1 MEYIGITNE
10 HDFYSQHYL
19 DEIFEGEVSDIIKTE
34 EQESKQREQE
44 IKEAKNKNLPLPQPI
59 KTTWDKLSSLSRA
72 YIQGLFELKNITDFD
87 EYLDSETELCGK
99 LLNVLGFPEINRE
112 LRTEFVLPDSGL
124 HLPLLLDVKS
134 DNGLPY
140 LWIFHVT
147 TKSDSAEIE
156 DVEDVDPLELRVPPA
171 QVEKFVTEYG
181 AQARDLKDRNWRDIL
196 DKGVFAQEYSPRW
209 VILATPYQWV
219 LIERTKFA
227 QRRLLRFNWK
237 QLLQR
242 DEKSVLKAVS
252 VLLSIRAF
260 VQGNSNQCRLDY
272 FDENSFK
279 HAQGV
284 SSDLKFAMRRSIE
297 LLGNEAVKQI
307 RIAREKRHAKF
318 FSDDRMAGEL
328 SAELLR
334 YMYRLLF
341 IFFVE
346 ARPEL
351 SYVPNKDDSYQT
363 SYSLESLRELETVPL
378 LNREDREGTYFHKTI
393 SKLFSFLSKGTG
405 DSKNNLLKF
414 NQFCIDRLN
423 SKLFDDK
430 GIKLLKDVVF
440 PNYILQQV
448 IRWMSLTNYT
458 DKKGKNKRSGRISY
472 AHLGVSQLGA
482 VYEALLSYKGFFADD
497 DLYEVKLSTDK
508 EVNELDSA
516 YFVKENDLKLY
527 KDSEKVFEKDSI
539 TGELRLKKHEKGSF
553 IYRMAGRSRESSA
566 SYYTPEI
573 LTKCV
578 VEQAVELLEEQQ
590 LNDLPD
596 PKSKAEKILSWRVC
610 EPAMG
615 SAAFLNEA
623 TNQLAELYMK
633 YAMKVPGAKSLTQSE
648 YRTELQK
655 VKMYIADRNLF
666 GVDLNPTAVELGEVS
681 IWLNALSS
689 DRFVPSFEGQL
700 ICGNSLI
707 GCRREAYYARDLLKS
722 LDEARP
728 HPVGPEGL
736 KDDEIWHFL
745 IPSNGMASYNDA
757 DVKKIVPEELKYINA
772 WRKNFTAKFTKEDL
786 QKLQILSGQIESHWQ
801 SYARS
806 LRKVRENTT
815 NSYSIYGHMTD
826 GSSLCD
832 MDYAQQEA
840 EFRKIQDKDDLFEFG
855 EFPRLRM
862 IMNYWCSLWFWPIEK
877 WQLLPTRKQFIDDI
891 FEQLNAIK
899 AIPDDINNDTGRFI
913 SSDYGYSEG
922 AQSDLFGYSDGV
934 QTELG
939 FGSTDGKPETPKA
952 SNKPRL
958 DVVVELTK
966 KLHFLHWPLRF
977 ADFFIPEEGGHAGF
991 DLTLGNPP
999 WATVTFESGKILGDL
1014 DPRYVIHENEF
1025 NAKVIQ
1031 DVLLGE
1037 KDLIDGKSLFERIT
1051 DAKSYWL
1058 ESYEFATGSK
1068 NFFNDDKLY
1077 PELKGAGTDLF
1088 KVFLPNI
1095 WRNAAPNGVQG
1106 ILHPE
1111 TPYTETKALRLRE
1124 ELYHRVR
1131 KHFSFANELKLFAD
1145 VHHETEFSVNVYGE
1159 YKAKPYFVSMN
1170 NLFIPKTIKESLKE
1184 NKNEVEGIK
1193 DSEGKW
1199 NTKGHPERILHYD
1212 EMALNAIS
1220 EVFNTERK
1228 APTLPSIHASSL
1240 LTILE
1245 HFTEC
1250 QRLGDMEVY
1259 ISSMWHETGAQKDG
1273 TIKALSGNHT
1283 VFPEKPEDVILNGVH
1298 MFVGNPLFKIPYDPC
1313 DNNLQW
1319 SLLDLTYLPDDYLPR
1334 CKYLPNVDRTEYL
1347 RRMDHV
1353 TWSNRPVAD
1362 YYRLSYREMVGCD
1375 SERTLAPGIIPKGY
1389 ACIAQINTVVFSNNE
1404 ELLAMSGIFKS
1415 VVIDFYIRCL
1425 NKGHLHPN
1433 VIKSVPIASVH
1444 KKHIS
1449 KLYPRVLGLN
1459 CLTQFYKEL
1468 WEDCYNPIFNTDNWS
1483 SEDPVLSHNFFKELT
1498 PEWQRN
1504 NALRSD
1510 LDRRQA
1516 LLEIDVIVAQAFG
1529 LSLHELQ
1536 TCYRLGFRVMRSYE
1550 EETYYDQ
1557 KGRIVFTP
1565 NNSLGAGLPQTAKKG
1580 DETMYAVNGGV
1591 KDSPIGF
1598 EDVMNMKEGTVS
1610 KTFLDDTLPE
1620 EPQKRTITY
1629 YAPFFKKNRVE
1640 DYAKAWSYFEN
1651 LKEE

>member
-1 MEYIGITNE
+1 M
-10 HDFYSQHYL
+10 
-19 DEIFEGEVSDIIKTE
+19 
-34 EQESKQREQE
+34 
-44 IKEAKNKNLPLPQPI
+44 
-59 KTTWDKLSSLSRA
+59 SSLSRS
-72 YIQGLFELKNITDFD
+72 YIQGLFELKGINDFD
-87 EYLDSETELCGK
+87 EYLDSEAELCGK
-99 LLNVLGFPEINRE
+99 LLDVLGFPKINKE
-112 LRTEFVLPDSGL
+112 LRTEFVLSDSGL
-124 HLPLLLDVKS
+124 HLPLLLDIKT

-140 LWIFHVT
+140 LWIFQVT
-147 TKSDSAEIE
+147 TKGNSIETDEAEE
-156 DVEDVDPLELRVPPA
+156 TDPLELCVPSA
-171 QVEKFVTEYG
+171 QVEKFVSEYG
-181 AQARDLKDRNWRDIL
+181 AQAKDLKDRNWRDIL

-209 VILATPYQWV
+209 VILTTPYQWI

-237 QLLQR
+237 QMLQR
-242 DEKSVLKAVS
+242 DEKNVLKAVS
-252 VLLSIRAF
+252 VLLGSKAF
-260 VQGNSNQCRLDY
+260 LQNSSNQCSLDY

-297 LLGNEAVKQI
+297 LLGNEAVRQI
-307 RIAREKRHAKF
+307 RIVREKRHEKF
-318 FSDDRMAGEL
+318 FSDDKMAGEL

-351 SYVPNKDDSYQT
+351 NYVPNKDDCYQT
-363 SYSLESLRELETVPL
+363 SYSLESLRELEEVPL

-393 SKLFSFLSKGTG
+393 SKLFSFLSKGIGEPKTT
-405 DSKNNLLKF
+405 LLKF

-423 SKLFDDK
+423 SKLFDEK
-430 GIKLLKDVVF
+430 SIKLLKDVVF

-482 VYEALLSYKGFFADD
+482 VYEALLSYKGFFADE
-497 DLYEVKLSTDK
+497 DLYEVKLAKDK
-508 EVNELDSA
+508 EVNELGSA

-578 VEQAVELLEEQQ
+578 VEQAIGLLEEQQ

-633 YAMKVPGAKSLTQSE
+633 YAMKVPRAKSLTQSE

-681 IWLNALSS
+681 IWLNALSA

-722 LDEARP
+722 LDEAKP

-736 KDDEIWHFL
+736 KDGEIWHFL
-745 IPSNGMASYNDA
+745 IPSKGMALYNDA
-757 DVKKIVPEELKYINA
+757 DVKKIVPEELKEINV
-772 WRKNFTAKFTKEDL
+772 WRKNFIAKFTNEDL
-786 QKLQILSGQIESHWQ
+786 QKLQILSEQIESHWQ
-801 SYARS
+801 SYAKS
-806 LRKVRENTT
+806 LRSVREHTT
-815 NSYSIYGHMTD
+815 NSYPIYGHEAD

-840 EFRKIQDKDDLFEFG
+840 EFKKIQDKDDQFEFG

-862 IMNYWCSLWFWPIEK
+862 IMNYWCALWFWPIEK
-877 WQLLPTRKQFIDDI
+877 WKLLPTRKQFIDDI

-899 AIPDDINNDTGRFI
+899 AIPDDINNDSGSFI
-913 SSDYGYSEG
+913 SSEYGYSAG
-922 AQSDLFGYSDGV
+922 VQSDL
-934 QTELG
+934 G
-939 FGSTDGKPETPKA
+939 FGDENTEVEVSTTE
-952 SNKPRL
+952 SRF
-958 DVVVELTK
+958 DVVVDLTK

-999 WATVTFESGKILGDL
+999 WAVVHFESKDVLGDL
-1014 DPRYVIHENEF
+1014 DPHYVIHENEF
-1025 NAKVIQ
+1025 NAKAIQ
-1031 DVLLGE
+1031 DVLLGN
-1037 KDLIDGKSLFERIT
+1037 KDLIDGKTLFERIPE
-1051 DAKSYWL
+1051 AKAYWL
-1058 ESYEFATGSK
+1058 ENYEFATGSK

-1095 WRNAAPNGVQG
+1095 WRNASSDGVQG

-1111 TPYTETKALRLRE
+1111 TPYTETNALRLRE

-1131 KHFSFANELKLFAD
+1131 KHFQFVNELTLFQIG
-1145 VHHETEFSVNVYGE
+1145 HQYKFSINIYGP
-1159 YKAKPYFVSMN
+1159 KNGVIRFNSIN
-1170 NLFIPKTIKESLKE
+1170 NLFVPKTIKESMQKTE
-1184 NKNEVEGIK
+1184 NEVEGIK
-1193 DSEGKW
+1193 DSEGNW
-1199 NTKGHPERILHYD
+1199 NTNGHPERILTYD
-1212 EMALNAIS
+1212 EKALNAIS
-1220 EVFNTERK
+1220 EVFNTERQ
-1228 APTLPSIHASSL
+1228 APILPNIHASSL
-1240 LTILE
+1240 LSILE
-1245 HFTEC
+1245 HFIKC
-1250 QRLGDMEVY
+1250 RRLGDFDVY
-1259 ISSMWHETGAQKDG
+1259 VSSMWHETGAQKDG
-1273 TIKALSGNHT
+1273 TIKALPGNHT
-1283 VFPEKPEDVILNGVH
+1283 VFLEKAEDVILNGPH
-1298 MFVGNPLFKIPYDPC
+1298 IFVGNPLFKIPNNPC
-1313 DNNLQW
+1313 NSKGQW
-1319 SLLDLTYLPDDYLPR
+1319 SLLDLINLPDDYLPR
-1334 CKYLPNVDRTEYL
+1334 CKYLPNVDRAEYL
-1347 RRMDHV
+1347 SRMDKAP
-1353 TWSNRPVAD
+1353 WDNRPVSE

-1375 SERTLAPGIIPKGY
+1375 SERTLAPCIIPKGY
-1389 ACIAQINTVVFSNNE
+1389 SFIAQVNSVSFTNNSD
-1404 ELLAMSGIFKS
+1404 LLVMTSLFES
-1415 VVIDFYIRCL
+1415 VVVDFYVRSL
-1425 NKGHLHPN
+1425 NKGHLHPG
-1433 VIKSVPIASVH
+1433 VIKSIPVQVIPNRFIARIFVRS
-1444 KKHIS
+1444 
-1449 KLYPRVLGLN
+1449 LGLN
-1459 CLTQFYKEL
+1459 CLTKFYKEL
-1468 WEDCYNPIFNTDNWS
+1468 WEDCYSPTFNSDSWS
-1483 SEDPVLSHNFFKELT
+1483 SDDPILSHDFFKELT

-1529 LSLHELQ
+1529 LTLHELQ
-1536 TCYRLGFRVMRSYE
+1536 ICYRLGFRVMRSYE
-1550 EETYYDQ
+1550 EGTYYDQ
-1557 KGRIVFTP
+1557 NGRIVFTP
-1565 NNSLGAGLPQTAKKG
+1565 NSSLGAGLPQTADKD
-1580 DETMYAVNGGV
+1580 DEIKYAINGGV
-1591 KDSPIGF
+1591 KDAPIGF
-1598 EDVMNMKEGTVS
+1598 EDVINMKEGTVS
-1610 KTFLDDTLPE
+1610 KTFLDDTLSG
-1620 EPQKRTITY
+1620 EPQLRTITY

-1640 DYAKAWSYFEN
+1640 DYAKAWEYFEN

>member
-1 MEYIGITNE
+1 MEYVGITNE

-19 DEIFEGEVSDIIKTE
+19 DEIFEGDVSDLIKTE
-34 EQESKQREQE
+34 EQESKQRDQE
-44 IKEAKNKNLPLPQPI
+44 IKEAKSRNLPVPQPI
-59 KTTWDKLSSLSRA
+59 KTTWDKLSSLSRS
-72 YIQGLFELKNITDFD
+72 YIQGLFELKGINDFD
-87 EYLDSETELCGK
+87 EYLDSEAELCGK
-99 LLNVLGFPEINRE
+99 LLDVLGFPKINKE
-112 LRTEFVLPDSGL
+112 LRTDFVLSDSGL
-124 HLPLLLDVKS
+124 HLPLLLDIKT

-140 LWIFHVT
+140 LWIFQVT
-147 TKSDSAEIE
+147 TKGNSIETDEAEE
-156 DVEDVDPLELRVPPA
+156 TDPLELCVPSA
-171 QVEKFVTEYG
+171 QVENFVSEYG
-181 AQARDLKDRNWRDIL
+181 AQAKDLKDRNWRDIL

-209 VILATPYQWV
+209 VILTTPYQWI

-242 DEKSVLKAVS
+242 DEKNVLKAVS
-252 VLLSIRAF
+252 VLLGSKAF
-260 VQGNSNQCRLDY
+260 LQNSGNQCRLDY

-297 LLGNEAVKQI
+297 LLGNEAVRQI
-307 RIAREKRHAKF
+307 RIVREKRHEKF
-318 FSDDRMAGEL
+318 FSDDKMAGEL

-351 SYVPNKDDSYQT
+351 NYVPNKDDCYQT
-363 SYSLESLRELETVPL
+363 SYSLESLRELEEVPL

-393 SKLFSFLSKGTG
+393 SKLFSFLSKGIG
-405 DSKNNLLKF
+405 DPKTTLLKF

-423 SKLFDDK
+423 SKLFDEK
-430 GIKLLKDVVF
+430 SIKLLKDVVF

-482 VYEALLSYKGFFADD
+482 VYEALLSYKGFFADE
-497 DLYEVKLSTDK
+497 DLYEVKLAKDK

-578 VEQAVELLEEQQ
+578 VEQAIGLLEEQQ

-681 IWLNALSS
+681 IWLNALSA

-722 LDEARP
+722 LDEAKP

-736 KDDEIWHFL
+736 KDGEIWHFL
-745 IPSNGMASYNDA
+745 IPSKGMALYNDA
-757 DVKKIVPEELKYINA
+757 DVKKIVPEELKEINV
-772 WRKNFTAKFTKEDL
+772 WRKNFTAKFTNEDL
-786 QKLQILSGQIESHWQ
+786 QKLQILSEQIESHWQ
-801 SYARS
+801 SYAKS
-806 LRKVRENTT
+806 LRSVREHTT
-815 NSYSIYGHMTD
+815 NSYSIYGHETD

-840 EFRKIQDKDDLFEFG
+840 EFKKIQDKDDQFEFG

-862 IMNYWCSLWFWPIEK
+862 IMNYWCALWFWPIEK
-877 WQLLPTRKQFIDDI
+877 WKLLPTRKQFIDDV

-899 AIPDDINNDTGRFI
+899 AIPDDINNDSGSFV
-913 SSDYGYSEG
+913 SSEYGYSAG
-922 AQSDLFGYSDGV
+922 VQSDL
-934 QTELG
+934 G
-939 FGSTDGKPETPKA
+939 FGDVNTVSESCPSE
-952 SNKPRL
+952 SRF
-958 DVVVELTK
+958 DVVVDLTK

-999 WATVTFESGKILGDL
+999 WSVVAFKSKDVLGDL
-1014 DPRYVIHENEF
+1014 DPIFIIHAKKYS
-1025 NAKVIQ
+1025 AKVVR

-1037 KDLIDGKSLFERIT
+1037 KEIVEGESFIERIPNS
-1051 DAKSYWL
+1051 KSYWL
-1058 ESYEFATGSK
+1058 ENYEFATGSK

-1095 WRNAAPNGVQG
+1095 WRNAASNGVQG

-1111 TPYTETKALRLRE
+1111 TPYTETNALRLRE
-1124 ELYHRVR
+1124 ALYHRIR
-1131 KHFSFANELKLFAD
+1131 KHFSFRNELLLFAD
-1145 VHHETEFSVNVYGE
+1145 VHDQTEFSVNVNGRYRE
-1159 YKAKPYFVSMN
+1159 KPCFVSMN
-1170 NLFIPKTIKESLKE
+1170 NLFVPKTIKESLQKTE
-1184 NKNEVEGIK
+1184 NEVEGIK

-1199 NTKGHPERILHYD
+1199 NTTGHPERIITYD
-1212 EMALNAIS
+1212 EKALNAIS
-1220 EVFNTERK
+1220 EVFNSERK
-1228 APTLPSIHASSL
+1228 APTLPNIHASCL
-1240 LTILE
+1240 VPILM
-1245 HFTEC
+1245 HFIKC
-1250 QRLGDMEVY
+1250 RRLGDFDIYV
-1259 ISSMWHETGAQKDG
+1259 SSMWHETGAQKDG
-1273 TIKALSGNHT
+1273 TIKAIDGNHT
-1283 VFPEKPEDVILNGVH
+1283 VFPEKAEDVILNGPHV
-1298 MFVGNPLFKIPYDPC
+1298 FVGNPLFKIPDDPC
-1313 DNNLQW
+1313 DNNMQW
-1319 SLLDLTYLPDDYLPR
+1319 SLLDLTNLPDDYLPR
-1334 CKYLPNVDRTEYL
+1334 CKYLPNVDRAEYL
-1347 RRMDHV
+1347 SRMDKV
-1353 TWSNRPVAD
+1353 PWDNRPVSEYPRIA
-1362 YYRLSYREMVGCD
+1362 YRGMVGCD
-1375 SERTLAPGIIPKGY
+1375 SERSLTAAVIPDGYSHINGVQHLVVKKGVLEIA
-1389 ACIAQINTVVFSNNE
+1389 ACLS
-1404 ELLAMSGIFKS
+1404 S
-1415 VVIDFYIRCL
+1415 VIIDFYIRTIGKTNLLPTLMLSIPIPNIL
-1425 NKGHLHPN
+1425 NIAKDKLIVRIAGLTSLT
-1433 VIKSVPIASVH
+1433 KS
-1444 KKHIS
+1444 
-1449 KLYPRVLGLN
+1449 
-1459 CLTQFYKEL
+1459 YKTL
-1468 WEDCYNPIFNTDNWS
+1468 WENNYQKTFNTDVWS
-1483 SEDPVLSHNFFKELT
+1483 SDDPVLSQNFFRELT

-1516 LLEIDVIVAQAFG
+1516 LLEIDVIMAQAFG

-1536 TCYRLGFRVMRSYE
+1536 TCYRLGFRVMLNYDE
-1550 EETYYDQ
+1550 NTFYDQ

-1565 NNSLGAGLPQTAKKG
+1565 NSLLGAGLPQKAKK
-1580 DETMYAVNGGV
+1580 DDVAKYAINGGV
-1591 KDSPIGF
+1591 KDAPIGF
-1598 EDVMNMKEGTVS
+1598 EDVVNMKEGTVS
-1610 KTFLDDTLPE
+1610 KTFRDDTLPG
-1620 EPQKRTITY
+1620 EPQLRTVTY

-1640 DYAKAWSYFEN
+1640 DYAKAWEYFEN